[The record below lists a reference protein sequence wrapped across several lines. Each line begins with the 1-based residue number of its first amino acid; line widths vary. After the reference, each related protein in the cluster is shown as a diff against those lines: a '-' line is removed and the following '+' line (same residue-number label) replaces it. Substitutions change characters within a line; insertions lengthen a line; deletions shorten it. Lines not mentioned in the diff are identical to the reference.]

1 MTPRIGIATA
11 AALLLAAAPASADV
25 TPAFTLQGKTVW
37 NGAQTLLGGGVF
49 TPPVVEGG
57 WSAFAPVDDSTY
69 WTVSD
74 RGPNGQPTV
83 NGATRRT
90 FLAPGFTPTIYKV
103 QVGATANTVLQRIP
117 LHLKAGAV
125 DPARAAVGGNANE
138 ITGLPQIS
146 TVAQG
151 VAAGL
156 PADSGAFTQA
166 AARDEVPYAADG
178 VTPLGTDPYGIDSET
193 IAVDPRDGSFWIGD
207 EYRPS
212 LVHVAADGTVLNRII
227 PAGETVPGADN
238 AVVATQPL
246 LPRAFAYRK
255 QNRGM
260 EGGTLTKD
268 GKTLFGMVQSSL
280 ETPAG
285 HGDSRTLRM
294 VRFDVSDSLHP
305 VLTGEFVYRLNV
317 PAASSGIKQ
326 TDLSNSDIFALDATH
341 LLVDEHDNVT
351 DVAGAGEK
359 RVYAVDLTNATNIL
373 GSDDGENPQLEATNA
388 AGVTPMAK
396 TLWLDL
402 NQFGYNHDKPEGI
415 GLFPN
420 GDLAVQDDNDFG
432 FNQANDPQTAGP
444 NDPPF
449 KVTASGHTTE
459 LWRFHATNITGGG
472 VTGTVPAT
480 LSLTLGGAATFGAF
494 TPGVTKD
501 YTASTTA
508 NVISTAGDAALTTS
522 DPGHLANGTFTL
534 PQPLRVEIAPAT
546 WSRPGLQRPGHD
558 HVPPA
563 RQRHRRAAHR
573 RLHQD
578 AHLHAVDHDAVIPS
592 RPAAATVA
600 AAGLGALAIFTLAA
614 AMSFGVCAASAAR
627 MHFPGETTEY
637 RAARDAL
644 LAQEIELRRAMEAV
658 AAARRALPPGG
669 AVPEDYVF
677 AGPDGPIRLSE
688 LFTPG
693 KDSLA
698 VYHFMFPRDPGDD
711 RPGALDGP
719 CPSCVALLDQLDGAV
734 EHVEQRVNFAVIAH
748 APYAQ
753 LQAFAVERGWRE
765 LPLYSLAGNSFARD
779 YGAETDDGAG
789 RPMLNVFVRD
799 GDTIRHFWGSELLS
813 APTEPGQDTRH
824 VGTLEPMWNLFD
836 LTPAGRGEDFE
847 EQLDYHCH

>member
-1 MTPRIGIATA
+1 M
-11 AALLLAAAPASADV
+11 LAPAPASADV
-25 TPAFTLQGKTVW
+25 TPVFTLQGKTVW
-37 NGAQTLLGGGVF
+37 NAAQTLLGGSVY

-57 WSAFAPVDDSTY
+57 WSAFAPIDDSTY

-83 NGATRRT
+83 GGATRRT

-103 QVGATANTVLQRIP
+103 AVGDNGALSVLQRIP

-125 DPARAAVGGNANE
+125 DPARAAVGGPANE

-151 VAAGL
+151 AAAGL
-156 PADSGAFTQA
+156 PADSGAYTQT

-178 VTPLGTDPYGIDSET
+178 VTLIGTDPYGIDSES

-227 PAGETVPGADN
+227 PAGVTVPGADD

-268 GKTLFGMVQSSL
+268 GKTLFGMLQSSI
-280 ETPAG
+280 EPPAG
-285 HGDSRTLRM
+285 HGDSRTLRL
-294 VRFDVSDSLHP
+294 VRFDVSDSAAP
-305 VLTGEFVYRLNV
+305 GADGRVRL
-317 PAASSGIKQ
+317 PARTSRRRARGIAQ
-326 TDLSNSDIFALDATH
+326 TDLSNSDIYALDATH

-351 DVAGAGEK
+351 DVPGRGPEA
-359 RVYAVDLTNATNIL
+359 RVSRSTSRARRTSSARGRTARTRR
-373 GSDDGENPQLEATNA
+373 SRPTNA
-388 AGVTPMAK
+388 AGVTPVAK

-402 NQFGYNHDKPEGI
+402 EPVRLRPRQARGHRPVPERRPRRPGRQRLRLQP
-415 GLFPN
+415 GQRPADR
-420 GDLAVQDDNDFG
+420 GRRA
-432 FNQANDPQTAGP
+432 TRRSRSR
-444 NDPPF
+444 
-449 KVTASGHTTE
+449 ASGKTTE
-459 LWRFHATNITGGG
+459 LWRFHATNIAGGG
-472 VTGTVPAT
+472 VGGTVPGDA
-480 LSLTLGGAATFGAF
+480 LADARRAGDASARSRRAS
-494 TPGVTKD
+494 TKD

-508 NVISTAGDAALTTS
+508 NVITTAGDAALTRR
-522 DPGHLANGTFTL
+522 DPGHLTNGTFTL
-534 PQPLRVEIAPAT
+534 PRRCRSTIAPGHLDGA
-546 WSRPGLQRPGHD
+546 GLQRPGHD
-558 HVPPA
+558 HVPASTSTRPTRCAPA
-563 RQRHRRAAHR
+563 PTPRRSRSRCR
-573 RLHQD
+573 R
-578 AHLHAVDHDAVIPS
+578 
-592 RPAAATVA
+592 RPRSPVE
-600 AAGLGALAIFTLAA
+600 AGRRDCRGGRPGRAGDLTLAA
-614 AMSFGVCAASAAR
+614 AMSFGVARVWAR

-658 AAARRALPPGG
+658 AVARRALPPGG

-688 LFTPG
+688 LFAPG

-748 APYAQ
+748 APYSQ
-753 LQAFAVERGWRE
+753 LQAFAVERGWRGAAAVLARRE
-765 LPLYSLAGNSFARD
+765 LVRARL
-779 YGAETDDGAG
+779 
-789 RPMLNVFVRD
+789 RR
-799 GDTIRHFWGSELLS
+799 GDR
-813 APTEPGQDTRH
+813 
-824 VGTLEPMWNLFD
+824 
-836 LTPAGRGEDFE
+836 
-847 EQLDYHCH
+847 